1 MGKNHLTR
9 WFLRFLSV
17 VFVSLLLSSTFA
29 FLQAKA
35 ETPTATPPPG
45 VQLVDSAGYVGLY
58 ASLALDSA
66 GKPGISCYDLSNND
80 LKYAGWTGSDWSVQT
95 VDSAGF
101 VGLHTSVAFDS
112 NDNPH
117 ISYYT
122 DDALKYASWNGATW
136 NIQTVDSG
144 GSSFTSLVF
153 DGNGYP
159 HISYFHV
166 PSGGHLR
173 YASWTGSSW
182 NIEVVDSAGIV
193 GEFTSLVLD
202 AAGYPRISYYDALNG
217 DLKYASRTTSGWNIQ
232 TVDAAGDVGK
242 FSSLVL
248 DSSGTAHIAY
258 CDVTSGDLKH
268 AESAGS
274 SWNIQVVAKGNS
286 TDSSLALD
294 SGGNPHISYADNTD
308 HRLKYASWT
317 GLGWNIQ
324 TLAVAG
330 YVGEFGSL
338 PEHETSLEIDA
349 KDNAHIAF
357 CDASDRLM
365 YAVIANSSE
374 PQSQEVQTFASVN
387 VRPNPVGVGQIV
399 VADMAINP
407 IPPTSIDRFS
417 GLTLVITRPD
427 GAVETLGPFFSDSHG
442 LAYVSYVP
450 TQVGTYNMQLKYPG
464 QFFSTRNMTYLPSES
479 SMMTLHVQE
488 EPTSKVWTV
497 DDDAPADFSS
507 IQAAVNAAYPG
518 DYVFVRN
525 GIYME
530 PQITIKKPLTLEG
543 EFKTSTIIDGNPG
556 SVRIYV
562 QSTSNVVIHGF
573 TVRNGYGIYSAFS
586 KDVAI
591 SDNIVNNC
599 PQGIILIGATNNTI
613 SKNVITN
620 SSVAILLSEDST
632 SNNVSENL
640 LTRNSGDCICID
652 HSDGN
657 TVSGNIITNNGLSTA
672 PGYHVFGIR
681 LSYSSNNVVFHNDL
695 LENYE
700 MAQGWMSVDNMWD
713 NGEEGNYWSD
723 YTGADAN
730 GDGIGDTPYVIDVNN
745 TDRYPLIEP
754 FSNFL
759 PDPLPS
765 PSPSPTPT
773 PAPTAALT
781 VLQQKGL
788 TILKDVVGIDT
799 SRYVVTAEENQYTD
813 PSGIAMV
820 NVFYTLTS
828 SGGKVTAL
836 LEFTSG
842 KPMMLQMLDIIGPL
856 YLTAPQASVNA
867 AELAQAFLSK
877 YQAYTGDAVYGQLS
891 HMLDGVDLSQNIS
904 KTQGNAVLEVVNGDG
919 ERPSFKWY
927 YTANGAIAPYSK
939 FIALGFRNGFLDA
952 FVDKWQLYQIGSNNV
967 NISEQQAKT
976 LALEAAK
983 AHLSNIKL
991 DNDTFSPEN
1000 FGEKNIRW
1008 TALIF
1013 DSALSTDGTH
1023 GGGSLTLY
1031 PVWRVGVA
1039 LDKWY
1044 GNMYGVE
1051 VDIWA
1056 DTGGVRSVQE
1066 AWSMMPPPEGAESAD
1081 SSSSSASSSTSA
1093 STPATTPPAEPP
1105 DQDSSQP
1112 YVQPQSAGK
1121 TGTLPESTDEP
1132 FPMLIV
1138 AIVTGIAAIV
1148 ALLICYSK
1156 YREQQFQR
1164 RWEERKQ

>member
-122 DDALKYASWNGATW
+122 GDALKYASWNGATW

-338 PEHETSLEIDA
+338 PEHETSLAIDA
-349 KDNAHIAF
+349 EDNAHIAF
-357 CDASDRLM
+357 CDVSDRLM
-365 YAVIANSSE
+365 YALLANSPE
-374 PQSQEVQTFASVN
+374 PEYQEVQTYASVN

-399 VADMAINP
+399 VVDIAINP
-407 IPPTSIDRFS
+407 IPPTSIDRFN
-417 GLTLVITRPD
+417 GLTLEITCPD

-450 TQVGTYNMQLKYPG
+450 TEVGDYHMQLKYPG

-479 SMMTLHVQE
+479 SPITLHVQE
-488 EPTSKVWTV
+488 EPTSRVWTV

-507 IQAAVNAAYPG
+507 IQAAVNAAAPG

-525 GIYME
+525 GVYSE

-562 QSTSNVVIHGF
+562 QSTSNVVVRGF

-586 KDVAI
+586 KDVVI
-591 SDNIVNNC
+591 SDNIVSNC
-599 PQGIILIGATNNTI
+599 PQGIILIGAANNTV

-632 SNNVSENL
+632 GNNVSENL

-713 NGEEGNYWSD
+713 NGKEGNYWSD
-723 YTGADAN
+723 YMGADAN
-730 GDGIGDTPYVIDVNN
+730 GDGIGDTPYVIDANN
-745 TDRYPLIEP
+745 TDRYPLMEP

-773 PAPTAALT
+773 PAPTPVLT

-799 SRYVVTAEENQYTD
+799 SRYVVTAEENQHTD

-842 KPMMLQMLDIIGPL
+842 KLMMLQMLDIIGPL
-856 YLTAPQASVNA
+856 YLTTPQASANA
-867 AELAQAFLSK
+867 AELAQSFLSK
-877 YQAYTGDAVYGQLS
+877 YQTYTGDAVYGQLS
-891 HMLDGVDLSQNIS
+891 HMLDGVDPSQNIS
-904 KTQGNAVLEVVNGDG
+904 KTQGNAVLEIVNGDS

-939 FIALGFRNGFLDA
+939 FVALGFRNGFLDA
-952 FVDKWQLYQIGSNNV
+952 FVDKWQLYQIGSNSV

-983 AHLSNIKL
+983 AHSWSVKL

-1008 TALIF
+1008 TALTF
-1013 DSALSTDGTH
+1013 DSALGTDGTH

-1044 GNMYGVE
+1044 GNMYGIE

-1056 DTGGVRSVQE
+1056 DTGEVRSVQE

-1105 DQDSSQP
+1105 DQDSSKP

-1121 TGTLPESTDEP
+1121 TGTLPESTEEP

-1138 AIVTGIAAIV
+1138 AIVTGVAAIV

-1156 YREQQFQR
+1156 YQEQQFQR